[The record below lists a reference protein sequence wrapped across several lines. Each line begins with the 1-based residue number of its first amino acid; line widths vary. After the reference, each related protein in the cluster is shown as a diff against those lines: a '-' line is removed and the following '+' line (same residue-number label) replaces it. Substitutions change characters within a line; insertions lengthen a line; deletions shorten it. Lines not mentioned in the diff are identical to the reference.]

1 LRSAC
6 QSLEDAGLFERIPT
20 AQSIIDFKSTMTNTF
35 EHLRIDMPKEETDE
49 ALPSVRKAPTPEPA
63 QLEPEI
69 DEDEEV
75 IFKVFCF
82 LEDLHTVQ
90 DFVRD
95 LAVRHRNEQV
105 DDLTFLVVVNAAMIR
120 VKQREIELLDGVP
133 AAWRSDLVSP
143 GMMLTLLKSRSIDV
157 GIEEPREGDMC
168 QRNRDLL
175 YRESCA
181 TLVYYAVMAR
191 EKRAEY
197 FVPILQFHE
206 KIGSD
211 LGLSL
216 NESWMERH
224 AFLVRFLNELGLD
237 HVSSPIDEEL
247 ARKLI
252 LSTDDVHPVRIHSF
266 CPL

>member
-1 LRSAC
+1 
-6 QSLEDAGLFERIPT
+6 
-20 AQSIIDFKSTMTNTF
+20 MTNTF

-75 IFKVFCF
+75 IFKFFCF